1 MHASQIILPGF
12 LGFCVL
18 SACEISPL
26 KGPHQIEK
34 TASLIWIVCEDESL
48 FFAQYGD
55 SAAHTPHL
63 NALADEG
70 TVFDHMF
77 SVAPVCS
84 PSRSSILTGV
94 LPTSMG
100 SHHMRAFKGNGEG
113 MNRQTGLPFYS
124 AKAPPQIRAFTE
136 YLRLQGIY
144 CTNNAKEDYN
154 FQTPPMAWDASSP
167 QAHWRNRPDGAPFF
181 SVFNVF
187 ATHESSIW
195 KESNEPCDI
204 DPLEVPIPDL
214 LPNGR
219 VVRNDARTNYC
230 NIERMDREIG
240 QILEDLKT
248 DGLYDQSMIV
258 FFSDHGG
265 PFPLYKRELS
275 DAGLHVPFIIK
286 WPKGVEGPERNTGM
300 YSFLD
305 LAPTALSW
313 FGLAP
318 PPVLPGEVI
327 HPESSGHRALFGA
340 SDRMDEQYDRRRT
353 IRTQNWRLTHNLYPE
368 HIEQISFR
376 ESMATSAAIDSAAS
390 MGLEPWDSWKNEP
403 RPEWQLYNVHQ
414 DAMNPVAD
422 SILYANAAVFESL
435 ALMLDSAFNETNDF
449 GCVDEAVLLDQF
461 HPKGKPDTLLAPEVS
476 LQGGFIALK
485 HDDPNASLGWKYS
498 HESSERWNILA
509 PGQRMKVSDDSSS
522 IEVIAARI
530 GWQHG
535 RSLMEIRP
543 PAY

>member
-1 MHASQIILPGF
+1 MHARQIGI
-12 LGFCVL
+12 LGFVIFCAL
-18 SACEISPL
+18 SACNM
-26 KGPHQIEK
+26 GPAERPAQAEW

-55 SAAHTPHL
+55 STAHTPHL
-63 NALADEG
+63 NSVADEG

-77 SVAPVCS
+77 SVAPVCA

-113 MNRQTGLPFYS
+113 KNRQTGLPFYS

-136 YLRLQGIY
+136 HLRLQGIY

-187 ATHESSIW
+187 ATHESGIW
-195 KESNEPCDI
+195 KGSNEPCEI
-204 DPLEVPIPDL
+204 DPSDLSIPDL
-214 LPNGR
+214 LPNGL
-219 VVRNDARTNYC
+219 VVRNDVRTNYC

-240 QILEDLKT
+240 LILEDLKA

-275 DAGLHVPFIIK
+275 DAGLHVPFIVK
-286 WPKGVEGPERNTGM
+286 WPKGVKGPERNTGM
-300 YSFLD
+300 FSFLD

-313 FGLAP
+313 LGVP
-318 PPVLPGEVI
+318 PPTVLPGEVI
-327 HPESSGHRALFGA
+327 RPESYGHEALFGA
-340 SDRMDEQYDRRRT
+340 SDRMDEQFDRRRT
-353 IRTQNWRLTHNLYPE
+353 VRTQSWRLTHNLHPD
-368 HIEQISFR
+368 HIEQIAFR

-390 MGLEPWDSWKNEP
+390 MGLEPWHSWQNEP
-403 RPEWQLYNVHQ
+403 RPEWQLYNVDQ

-422 SILYANAAVFESL
+422 SMLQANAVVLESL
-435 ALMLDSAFNETNDF
+435 ASILDSAFNQTNDF
-449 GCVDEAVLLDQF
+449 GYVDEAVLLDQF
-461 HPKGKPDTLLAPEVS
+461 HPNGRPDTLAAPEAS

-485 HDDPNASLGWKYS
+485 HDDPDASLGWKYLHDRS
-498 HESSERWNILA
+498 GTWNILA
-509 PGQRMKVSDDSSS
+509 PGQRMEVSDDSSS

-535 RSLMEIRP
+535 RRLIERTRI
-543 PAY
+543 AD